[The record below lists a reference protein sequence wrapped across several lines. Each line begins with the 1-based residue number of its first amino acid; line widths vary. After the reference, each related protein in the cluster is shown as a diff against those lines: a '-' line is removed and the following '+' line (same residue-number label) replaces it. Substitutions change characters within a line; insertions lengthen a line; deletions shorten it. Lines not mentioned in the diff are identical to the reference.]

1 MATNRGPDQDVDY
14 GMPQGEDS
22 SPGKVQRRWG
32 YRDPLSGARGKE
44 PDVSTP
50 SAAYLTMAPKW
61 AMLDAL
67 LGGTETMR
75 AAGEVYLPK
84 HQYETDDN
92 YKERLARATLKN
104 YTLRTLETLTGKAFK
119 NPPRLNDDVP
129 QQLKDLAEDIDQE
142 GTDFV
147 VFAREWFRSAVA
159 KAFSFVLV
167 DHSRTERV
175 EGQVRTLADDAKE
188 GVRPFWRHIEPED
201 VIHARM
207 EKIDNK
213 WQFTQARI
221 KEFELVPD
229 GPWAER
235 LAARIRVLE
244 RGSFQLWELQRQKGK
259 KEKWVKIDEG
269 PMGLDYIPLI
279 CYYTAHDGLCEGKP
293 VLEDL
298 AYINVEH
305 WQSSSDQRN
314 ILTVARFPMLAV
326 SGATAND
333 GDSPVV
339 IGPKKW
345 LSVADPQGR
354 IYYVEHAGKAIEA
367 GAKDLETLEDQMASY
382 GAEFLRKRPG
392 SASATGRALDSAE
405 AISPLQAMAIDFKDA
420 LELALQ
426 YTADWLKLGDKKG
439 GSVVFEVKSDIT
451 IGDGKELDVLDSARA
466 RRDISRVTLLTELK
480 RRDILSEEFD
490 ADKDL
495 EAIEKE
501 PPGPG
506 GGLDGLFPSNGNN
519 PPPKDPAAPD
529 PSKTAPGPR
538 GPDPSALK

>member
-1 MATNRGPDQDVDY
+1 MASKADQNVDT
-14 GMPQGEDS
+14 GMPIGVDE

-32 YRDPLSGARGKE
+32 YHDPLAGAKGKD

-50 SAAYLTMAPKW
+50 SAAYLCMAPRW
-61 AMLDAL
+61 NRIDTL
-67 LGGTETMR
+67 LAGTEAMR
-75 AAGEVYLPK
+75 DAGELYLPK

-92 YKERLARATLKN
+92 YKERLAKATLKN

-119 NPPRLNDDVP
+119 SPPRLNDDVP
-129 QQLKDLAEDIDQE
+129 QQLQDLAEDIDQE

-147 VFAREWFRSAVA
+147 VFAREWFRSAMA

-175 EGQVRTLADDAKE
+175 DGQSRTLADDERE

-207 EKIDNK
+207 EKINNK
-213 WQFTQARI
+213 WQFTQVRI

-235 LAARIRVLE
+235 MACRIRVLE
-244 RGSFQLWELQRQKGK
+244 RGSFQLWELQRQKGR
-259 KEKWVKIDEG
+259 KEKWVMIDDG

-279 CYYTAHDGLCEGKP
+279 CYYTAHEGLCEGKP

-298 AYINVEH
+298 AFLNIEH
-305 WQSSSDQRN
+305 WQSSSDQQN

-367 GAKDLETLEDQMASY
+367 GAASLESLEDQMASY

-392 SASATGRALDSAE
+392 TSSATGRALDSAE

-426 YTADWLKLGDKKG
+426 YTADWLKLGEGKG
-439 GSVVFEVKSDIT
+439 GTVVYEVKSDISV
-451 IGDGKELDVLDSARA
+451 GDGKELDVLDSARA

-506 GGLDGLFPSNGNN
+506 GGLDGLFPSSGSGA
-519 PPPKDPAAPD
+519 PPKDPNAPD
-529 PSKTAPGPR
+529 PDATIPGKTGPDKTA
-538 GPDPSALK
+538 LK